1 MTGSFVPVRH
11 IAALSVAIT
20 LCAAPIASAQS
31 PEAAAPAMA
40 TASTALLSPVAFAR
54 LVKHPPEE
62 AVPAPVVMGAR
73 RLGLLHYGTT
83 AMVRQALVSTPGS
96 QQKSSASHHK
106 KAIIVA
112 SVIAGAVALG
122 LTAWWIASDHFCC

>member
-1 MTGSFVPVRH
+1 MRH

-20 LCAAPIASAQS
+20 LFAAPIASAQS

-40 TASTALLSPVAFAR
+40 TANTALLSPVAFAR
-54 LVKHPPEE
+54 LVKQPPEE
-62 AVPAPVVMGAR
+62 AAPAPVVKDAP
-73 RLGLLHYGTT
+73 RLDLLRYGTT
-83 AMVRQALVSTPGS
+83 AMVRQAQVSTPAS

-112 SVIAGAVALG
+112 GVIAGAVALG